1 MSQIAQFRA
10 AEMALA
16 QQVRAFEELRNS
28 PALQKELAFNT
39 DLEDLLAKH
48 NMNKTK
54 LVTFLQEEA
63 APLGAAFEK
72 KPSAK
77 TAKADKPTKPAT
89 DKAPKK
95 PRNASGIKGG
105 QPGPRALKR
114 YTNPHTNEI
123 VDTARRDHKVV
134 KAWIAEHTQEVV
146 DSWAVPL

>member
-72 KPSAK
+72 KPAAK
-77 TAKADKPTKPAT
+77 KAKADKPASET
-89 DKAPKK
+89 KAPKK
-95 PRNASGIKGG
+95 VRNGSGIKGG

-114 YTNPHTNEI
+114 YTNPHTNEV
-123 VDTARRDHKVV
+123 VDSARRDHKVL